1 MTIDQTLAD
10 AVYGDPFIAEDVTWI
25 PAGGPPQTVR
35 GIFDMGLQ
43 TTVREETRDD
53 VYNTVLELKVRQSE
67 IAADVIKKGDSFL
80 IQSAGGGITYTVR
93 SHDVLNTTEL
103 AIKLTQAT

>member
-10 AVYGDPFIAEDVTWI
+10 AVYADPFIAEDVTWT

-35 GIFDMGLQ
+35 GIFDAGLM
-43 TTVREETRDD
+43 TTVKEETMQD
-53 VYNTVLELKVRQSE
+53 VNNTVLELKVRQSD

-80 IQSAGGGITYTVR
+80 IGGITYKVR

-103 AIKLTQAT
+103 AIKLTKAT